1 MNQKHCIR
9 EHDIG
14 GVTMHNIKETLT
26 LIDVC
31 KTRKTLA
38 LFLAVFL
45 VIALATSLEVLA
57 AGQVKAY
64 GTLTS
69 IEDDGTV
76 IIDDVGYLVS
86 PMLIVRDYRDQSISL
101 TDIVPPQKVYIE
113 YEYTSKG
120 FMIIFMRE
128 IAG

>member
-1 MNQKHCIR
+1 
-9 EHDIG
+9 
-14 GVTMHNIKETLT
+14 MHNIKETLT